1 MKKAIY
7 VAVFLVG
14 IYIGAQVIA
23 DVAATKMVAM
33 MGIILPAG
41 SIMFAL
47 TFTLRDLIHK
57 RLGKDWAIAAI
68 WTAAVVNVASA
79 AYLVWMANMDA
90 PPFYQH
96 TESWS
101 AIFALVPS
109 ITVASII
116 AELTSELV
124 DTAVYHWW
132 YKNLV
137 PKGAWQWT
145 AVVASNF
152 VSLPLDSFIFATLA
166 FVVLP
171 NVFGGEPL
179 PFNIAMGLVV
189 GQIAWKVA
197 VTIISMPTIYLVRF
211 RETTVAVVDADA

>member
-1 MKKAIY
+1 MKAVRI
-7 VAVFLVG
+7 AVFLVG

-23 DVAATKMVAM
+23 DVAATKMVTM
-33 MGIILPAG
+33 WSITLPAG

-57 RLGKDWAIAAI
+57 RLGKEWAIAAI
-68 WTAAVVNVASA
+68 WTAAFVNIVQAV
-79 AYLVWMANMDA
+79 YLVWMANMDS
-90 PPFYQH
+90 PPFYQYH
-96 TESWS
+96 EAWS

-109 ITVASII
+109 ITLASII
-116 AELTSELV
+116 AELVSELV

-137 PKGAWQWT
+137 SKGFFQWT

-152 VSLPLDSFIFATLA
+152 VSLPLDSFLFGTLA

-171 NVFGGEPL
+171 LVFGGEPITL
-179 PFNIAMGLVV
+179 AAAMAIVG
-189 GQIAWKVA
+189 GQIVWKVA
-197 VTIISMPTIYLVRF
+197 VTLVSMPAIYLVRF
-211 RETTVAVVDADA
+211 RETELVVVDA